1 MQIKRLIEF
10 STLNYYISIS
20 LRQQDTF
27 AITVLFLFLVFC
39 LFRRQYSLDKNNNY
53 QHKLWIQWPHN
64 IVSTNTD
71 FRRLKYSFVYF

>member
-27 AITVLFLFLVFC
+27 AITVLFLAFC

-53 QHKLWIQWPHN
+53 QHKLWIQWPRN

>member
-53 QHKLWIQWPHN
+53 QHKL
-64 IVSTNTD
+64 
-71 FRRLKYSFVYF
+71 

>member
-27 AITVLFLFLVFC
+27 VITVLFLFLAFC
-39 LFRRQYSLDKNNNY
+39 LFRRQYSLDKSNNY
-53 QHKLWIQWPHN
+53 NTNCESSDHVISYQRIQ
-64 IVSTNTD
+64 ISD
-71 FRRLKYSFVYF
+71 G